1 MVRTLQYERKVTFL
15 SYNIY
20 NHNDL
25 GRHSRSLIKDMPV
38 AHTRYHAAV
47 YNNIV
52 LGACVILKLKF

>member
-38 AHTRYHAAV
+38 AHTKYHAAV
-47 YNNIV
+47 YN
-52 LGACVILKLKF
+52 ILSLAHA